1 MEFRQLPK
9 CGYKD
14 RYIFYATIHFSINQ
28 FLTVIYSMFQKSFE
42 CVSKFLIIK
51 ILKFTSELI
60 LWLQYTLE
68 IKIYSKLILKRLM
81 KIRYFK
87 FLDSSI
93 IRR

>member
-1 MEFRQLPK
+1 
-9 CGYKD
+9 
-14 RYIFYATIHFSINQ
+14 
-28 FLTVIYSMFQKSFE
+28 MFQKSFE

-87 FLDSSI
+87 FFF
-93 IRR
+93 